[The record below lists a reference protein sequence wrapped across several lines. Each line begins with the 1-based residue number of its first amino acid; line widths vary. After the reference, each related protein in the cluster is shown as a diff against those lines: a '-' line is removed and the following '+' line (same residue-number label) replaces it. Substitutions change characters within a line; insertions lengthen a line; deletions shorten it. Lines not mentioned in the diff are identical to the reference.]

1 MGCTGRDAPRIHRCG
16 RPGSLPFRCDHS
28 AVVNVRRVDLIQ
40 VYVSK
45 PLCGNKKAARDRAA
59 ESALLVRSGQ
69 ISSSSP
75 PRAAQVFPCRRR
87 RAARQP
93 SLDRRLRD
101 WECGVGYK
109 IDIVLIPFLGSA
121 PRLESKTAATPQN
134 GSYGRAPTSRN
145 ARRVSR
151 PFLER
156 RRRRG
161 LRGYLVGRDS
171 HLVEHSE
178 GFGQLGLAVGRPPGC
193 FEGIGIGVERSR
205 LIRRPRRSGG
215 PTQERVRRG
224 GPGRWRWWR
233 RPRRTSGHVRA

>member
-121 PRLESKTAATPQN
+121 PRLESKTAATPQM
-134 GSYGRAPTSRN
+134 GVTAESEYRTRQGRCQGPFPDS
-145 ARRVSR
+145 ARALPR
-151 PFLER
+151 
-156 RRRRG
+156 
-161 LRGYLVGRDS
+161 LRGHPVGSDS
-171 HLVEHSE
+171 HLVEHRE
-178 GFGQLGLAVGRPPGC
+178 GLNELCLTIHLPPSRFECVGL
-193 FEGIGIGVERSR
+193 GVERPS
-205 LIRRPRRSGG
+205 LIR
-215 PTQERVRRG
+215 
-224 GPGRWRWWR
+224 
-233 RPRRTSGHVRA
+233 TSVDLGE